1 MAVLAAVALAWVHYL
16 IFGMPPEAP
25 LHIAAETATS
35 PYGFP
40 PWVRLTHFVNF
51 LLLTLLV
58 RSGLSIL
65 MDHPR
70 LYWSSHCTPNTE
82 WMRFTPLKV
91 PTDRP
96 WQAKDDARYI
106 SPLVALPGYRHT
118 IGMARSWHF
127 LTVHGFVLNGLIFV
141 ALLFLTDQ
149 WKRLVPTSWEILPH
163 AWSTFVRYATFHM
176 PHESNGF
183 YAFNPLQQLAYF
195 GVVFLIVPL
204 LMLTGMAMSPALDN
218 RYPWFPKLFGGRQA
232 ARSIHFL
239 LLASYV
245 GFLVLHV
252 GFVVVTG
259 FVHNMNQ
266 ITVGRDD
273 THPIGM
279 IVGLI
284 GIGAVVGSRVVTHY
298 VAWNRPARSATSPER
313 HRRTFPRDAH
323 QS

>member
-1 MAVLAAVALAWVHYL
+1 MWTRPRYLALAGVVVLAGVALAWAHWL
-16 IFGMPPEAP
+16 IFGLPPEAP
-25 LHIAAETATS
+25 LRAVAETPPS

-40 PWVRLTHFVNF
+40 PWVRLTHFVNL

-106 SPLVALPGYRHT
+106 SPVLGLPGYRHT

-163 AWSTFVRYATFHM
+163 AWSTFVHYATFHM
-176 PHESNGF
+176 PREPNGF
-183 YAFNPLQQLAYF
+183 YAFNPLQQLGYF
-195 GVVFLIVPL
+195 GVVFVVAPL
-204 LMLTGMAMSPALDN
+204 SMLTGLAMSPALDN

-245 GFLVLHV
+245 GFDSSSC
-252 GFVVVTG
+252 TWDWS
-259 FVHNMNQ
+259 
-266 ITVGRDD
+266 RS
-273 THPIGM
+273 P
-279 IVGLI
+279 
-284 GIGAVVGSRVVTHY
+284 GSR
-298 VAWNRPARSATSPER
+298 AT
-313 HRRTFPRDAH
+313 
-323 QS
+323 